1 MGTHMLSTCQAP
13 SSVLS
18 TKKIQQNSS
27 FWGVP
32 EVEGPMDTSLA
43 PCGEAI
49 PATVQS
55 F

>member
-1 MGTHMLSTCQAP
+1 MLSTCQAP

-18 TKKIQQNSS
+18 TKNNS
-27 FWGVP
+27 FWGVS
-32 EVEGPMDTSLA
+32 EVEGPMDASLA